1 MDKYLTLKLKKHTLY
16 DKKILFVM
24 VNCKHFDMDENTM
37 KDCIE
42 NYKNYIEQNEK
53 LSIIYDARNLNS
65 VKGQVAWKGASL
77 ICQLNGIAKK
87 NVTSA
92 CLIMNNIS
100 IQTLF
105 NSVTK
110 IYPIIVPFKIVQNN
124 NEALDFITS
133 KMKEIN

>member
-1 MDKYLTLKLKKHTLY
+1 MEEYLTMKLKKHTIY

-24 VNCKHFDMDENTM
+24 INCKNFDMNEELM
-37 KDCIE
+37 KECVE
-42 NYKNYIEQNEK
+42 TYKNYIKENDN
-53 LSIIYDARNLNS
+53 LSIIYDARNLSS
-65 VKGQVAWKGASL
+65 VKGQVAWKGASM

-87 NVTSA
+87 NVISA

-100 IQTLF
+100 IKTLF

-124 NEALDFITS
+124 NDALEFITS
-133 KMKEIN
+133 KMKKIN